1 MADLLDIVLPALLIG
16 LMVSV
21 VHTPLGIEVL
31 RRGIIFIDLAIAQ
44 IAGLGF
50 IITEVLIESDHIR
63 SEHIHTEHF
72 LSELSFIPSL
82 GALFF
87 ALLGGIIFRFI
98 EKYFPT
104 LQEAWIGVFF
114 VLSASLSILVLSN
127 NPHGDEELKHLLSG
141 QILFA
146 TLDDVILY
154 LPIFGGIFATWM
166 LIPKLRQGLGFY
178 FLFALTITASVQL
191 IGIYVVF
198 ASLILPAL
206 VTVTRQKPLFYAWLF
221 SAFSIIVGVGL
232 SALLDAPTGPMLVT
246 TYAVLGV
253 LVSIKTALAARGWPD
268 RR

>member
-21 VHTPLGIEVL
+21 VHAPLGIEVL

-50 IITEVLIESDHIR
+50 IIAEVLVQSKHIH
-63 SEHIHTEHF
+63 SAHIHTEHF
-72 LSELSFIPSL
+72 LSGLSFIPSL
-82 GALFF
+82 GALLF
-87 ALLGGIIFRFI
+87 ALLGGLLFRYI
-98 EKYFPT
+98 EKHFPA

-146 TLDDVILY
+146 TLDDVIFY
-154 LPIFGGIFATWM
+154 LPLFGGIFATWM
-166 LIPKLRQGLGFY
+166 LIPKMRQGLGFY
-178 FLFALTITASVQL
+178 FMFALTISTSVQL

-206 VTVTRQKPLFYAWLF
+206 VTFGRQKPLLYAWLF
-221 SAFSIIVGVGL
+221 SSFSIIVGVGL
-232 SALLDAPTGPMLVT
+232 SALLDAPTGPILVT

-253 LVSIKTALAARGWPD
+253 LMSIKTVIATRP
-268 RR
+268 